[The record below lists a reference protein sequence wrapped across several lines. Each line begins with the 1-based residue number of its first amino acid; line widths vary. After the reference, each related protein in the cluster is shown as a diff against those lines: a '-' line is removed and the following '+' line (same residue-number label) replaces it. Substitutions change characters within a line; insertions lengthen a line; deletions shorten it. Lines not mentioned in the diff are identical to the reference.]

1 MQNQVDQIEVELI
14 ERIYKLFLKKFD
26 GNKSEFA
33 RASKCTETTVRR
45 VFKNE
50 QGITI
55 NLLLRMCHALNI
67 NPNELFE
74 GVSTKD

>member
-1 MQNQVDQIEVELI
+1 MQNQVDQIEVELV

-26 GNKSEFA
+26 GNKSDFA

-67 NPNELFE
+67 NPSELFE

>member
-1 MQNQVDQIEVELI
+1 MQNQVDQIEAELVQ
-14 ERIYKLFLKKFD
+14 RLYKLFLVKFN
-26 GNKSEFA
+26 GNNSEFA